1 MCPLTVAV
9 CKEVEVLVGLFAVVT
24 VRGSTGRL
32 GVIATATPIAV
43 KLTHINGVS
52 PTSKSLNVAKQISSM
67 MSLDMCGRENPLHQR
82 GLCCTCQ
89 VWGLRR

>member
-1 MCPLTVAV
+1 MRTKLTLVMLTKCPITHLLMVPSEHASEHVMHPLTVAM

-52 PTSKSLNVAKQISSM
+52 PTSKSLHVAK
-67 MSLDMCGRENPLHQR
+67 
-82 GLCCTCQ
+82 
-89 VWGLRR
+89 